1 MSIDKKETVSL
12 FCLTPGG
19 MALARRVRQF
29 LPVTAYCAEKYV
41 EPGFTA
47 FPDSFAD
54 TLVERFRKDDSL
66 IVIGAT
72 GIVIRVLAPYLS
84 DKFHDPAVVVM
95 DEKATNVISLLSG
108 HIGGA
113 NDLTRYLAAALN
125 ANPVITTATD
135 VNEVSAL
142 DSLAK
147 QMKGVLPTPRDSIK
161 TINQLLACGKK
172 VGLYV
177 DPELL
182 KITSLELGD
191 FDTRGF
197 TILKHLEKK
206 PVDLAAMVC
215 ISVFSSQPFWPIP
228 VHKLI
233 PKRVVLGIGCR
244 RGVDSQLLSD
254 MVRKKLIS
262 LNIEPLSVSA
272 IGSIDIKAD
281 EPALLDL
288 ADEYNI
294 DLALFVAQELHDCAA
309 HFPESEFVKKTVG
322 VGSVSQPIAWLLS
335 QGHLIGDTTKENGIT
350 ITVGVAE

>member
-19 MALARRVRQF
+19 MELARKVRQF
-29 LPVTAYCAEKYV
+29 LSVTAFCAEKYV
-41 EPGFTA
+41 EPGFNA
-47 FPDSFAD
+47 FNGSFAE
-54 TLVERFRKDDSL
+54 TLTERFRKDDAL

-72 GIVIRVLAPYLS
+72 GIVIRVLAPCLV
-84 DKFHDPAVVVM
+84 DKYHDPAVVVM

-108 HIGGA
+108 HVGGA
-113 NDLTRYLAAALN
+113 NDLTHYLAAALN
-125 ANPVITTATD
+125 SNPVITTATD
-135 VNEVSAL
+135 VNDVSAL
-142 DSLAK
+142 DMLVK
-147 QMKGVLPTPRDSIK
+147 EIKGVLITPRDSVK
-161 TINQLLACGKK
+161 TVNQMLASGKN

-177 DPELL
+177 DPELVEL
-182 KITSLELGD
+182 TSFNVSD

-197 TILKHLEKK
+197 VILDHLDQK
-206 PVDLAAMVC
+206 PVDLAAMVY
-215 ISVFSSQPFWPIP
+215 ISIFTKEPYWPIP

-244 RGVDSQLLSD
+244 RGISSQLLSD
-254 MVRKKLIS
+254 MVRHKLDLLHID
-262 LNIEPLSVSA
+262 PLAVAA

-288 ADEYNI
+288 ADEYNV
-294 DLALFVAQELHDCAA
+294 DLSLFVAQELHDCAA
-309 HFPESEFVKKTVG
+309 HFPVSEFVQKTVG

-335 QGHLIGDTTKENGIT
+335 QGNLIGDTTKEQGIT